1 MKERSDPVRVLI
13 VDDEPAVRKSLA
25 IYLEDAGYV
34 VAMAARGEEAE
45 ELLEQDTPDVAIVD
59 PRLPGM
65 SGETFILRAHARYP
79 EVRFLI
85 FTGAVGFDLSDEL
98 IAAGVHPEHT
108 LLKPL
113 RRLGSMA
120 TAIEDILRESEP
132 TQ

>member
-1 MKERSDPVRVLI
+1 MKERSNPVRVLI

-25 IYLEDAGYV
+25 IFLEDAGYAV
-34 VAMAARGEEAE
+34 SMAARGEEAMD
-45 ELLEQDTPDVAIVD
+45 LLEQGPPDVAIVD

-79 EVRFLI
+79 ELRFLI
-85 FTGAVGFDLSDEL
+85 FTGAVDFDLSDEL
-98 IAAGVHPEHT
+98 IAAGVHPEHA

-113 RRLGSMA
+113 YRLGSMA
-120 TAIEDILRESEP
+120 AAIEDLLQESEQ